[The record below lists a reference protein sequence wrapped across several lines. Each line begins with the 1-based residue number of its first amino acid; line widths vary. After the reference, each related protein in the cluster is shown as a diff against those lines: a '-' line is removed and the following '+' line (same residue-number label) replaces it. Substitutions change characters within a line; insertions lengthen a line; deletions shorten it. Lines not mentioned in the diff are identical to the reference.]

1 MIPIRV
7 DKVEEIISDSD
18 NKPIVRVYCRE
29 CLVKG
34 KGDDLELVD
43 TKEEYIKDYF
53 LQIGAYSL
61 AHNTVYNS
69 RINQGAILL
78 CTVDGLFQEFKIQG
92 NELINFQNK
101 FLERVEQFY
110 NQLRK

>member
-1 MIPIRV
+1 MLKPQKEPFVSNRYLRIPEDDMIPIRV

-43 TKEEYIKDYF
+43 TKEEYIKDSRSANTWG
-53 LQIGAYSL
+53 LLKDYSKS
-61 AHNTVYNS
+61 AWPKEGVVYWAWKDEDAKAGI
-69 RINQGAILL
+69 RWTRG
-78 CTVDGLFQEFKIQG
+78 
-92 NELINFQNK
+92 
-101 FLERVEQFY
+101 
-110 NQLRK
+110 